1 MPIGGVM
8 TCGFDVSHSTADR
21 NKSYGA
27 FVATMD
33 LKRSVKFFSCAS
45 EHTNGNECS
54 TNIKTYMQKAL
65 TAYLTEHGALP
76 ERILFYRDG
85 VGEGQ
90 IDQIIINEV
99 DELRK
104 ILDMAYDKQANKAKF
119 AFFVVSKRI
128 NARFFSDSSRGRGF
142 TNPPPG
148 TVVDD
153 VVTLPERYVL
163 ILSLTSLVIILMQQ
177 FISSYDFFLVSQSV
191 RQGTVSPTSYNI
203 IYDTFGL
210 TPDRMQ
216 QLTYKMCHL
225 YYNWS
230 GTTR

>member
-8 TCGFDVSHSTADR
+8 TCGFDVSHSTANR

-27 FVATMD
+27 FVASMD
-33 LKRSVKFFSCAS
+33 LKQSVKFFSCVQ
-45 EHTNGNECS
+45 EHTNGTECS
-54 TNIKTYMQKAL
+54 ENIKGCMQKAL
-65 TAYLTEHGALP
+65 TAYTEEHKVLP

-90 IDQIIINEV
+90 IDQIIIQEV
-99 DELRK
+99 EQLQEV
-104 ILDMAYDKQANKAKF
+104 LNLAYASLGTKPKF
-119 AFFVVSKRI
+119 AFIVVSKRI
-128 NARFFSDSSRGRGF
+128 NARFFSDNNRGPGHM
-142 TNPPPG
+142 NPPPG

-153 VVTLPERYVL
+153 VVTLPERYL
-163 ILSLTSLVIILMQQ
+163 HRNLSFFINLTVIY
-177 FISSYDFFLVSQSV
+177 FSYDFFLVSQSV

-203 IYDTFGL
+203 IHDTFGL
-210 TPDRMQ
+210 TPDRLQ

-225 YYNWS
+225 YYNWC